1 MPDRPDY
8 SNLILFGLGAGVLSR
23 VERKMVNGW
32 GWENS
37 KSALSKKRKADYETP
52 KRNQS
57 AIPSNP
63 YAGVFG
69 SSSNLRGTCVAAEGS
84 SKAIDLVKNGAAA
97 GVISTRM
104 LRPVTIPTTIKMKP
118 IGSNFNEFVKL
129 FDRSIKLSQQ
139 FGLMQKSQ
147 LGKRAYMFMNF
158 RHNYF
163 THNTVEN
170 GASETVSNALDVN
183 FPRGGVDA
191 TAIDSASKFM
201 TPEAT
206 VQQYTNG
213 VVGIKSAL
221 RAVVD
226 GQTWL
231 AGLNKCFLAETS
243 YRLAPEIVKLKWDNG
258 PDNFDDVPQVT
269 SAPVIGTNRF
279 ASYHEKPINRWI
291 GGQTERL
298 DYSGGSNLRGQLEAN
313 ENEPYR
319 IRNTGGTINLN
330 FNNQGD
336 IPVVIDIVVFKTK
349 EGYIPPT
356 HFGRPGNPDSN
367 PAVPPLQFQG
377 KDDISKKIFES
388 YKTAQKNWNDQN
400 KLSKSNKYNFAA
412 TGNEAVLQPDER
424 MDDMEGYE
432 FSDTA
437 CFDDPRMKFLAKF
450 KGFEQRAMPSAN
462 AEHVDYQYYNYNQ
475 GSRDFV
481 EVGRYHLTL
490 GMGDRRRCRIHL
502 RPYSINCAENAVPT
516 TYTDHTNRI
525 LLMED
530 KFVNGLWPN
539 ETVCLAIGQRGI
551 EAPVVPNDNTHSY
564 IPCGMQAGPSNVIIT
579 GEYVENV
586 KALIREETIVAP
598 YYKQNLGRA
607 DGSATTELV
616 TQTQIPMSAITRT
629 PGDASTVQ
637 HTPAQTLA

>member
-1 MPDRPDY
+1 MPDRQNPDY

-37 KSALSKKRKADYETP
+37 KSAVSKKRKADYETP

-84 SKAIDLVKNGAAA
+84 SQAIDVVKNGAGA
-97 GVISTRM
+97 GIMNTRM

-118 IGSNFNEFVKL
+118 IGSNFKEFMKL
-129 FDRSIKLSQQ
+129 FDRTLRFSQQ
-139 FGLMQKSQ
+139 FGLMQKSD
-147 LGKRAYMFMNF
+147 LGKRAYFFMNF

-163 THNTVEN
+163 KHDKDDGTGTIV
-170 GASETVSNALDVN
+170 TRTNAKDIH
-183 FPRGGVDA
+183 FPRGGSFSNQV
-191 TAIDSASKFM
+191 SASQFM
-201 TPEAT
+201 NPEAT
-206 VQQYTNG
+206 LQSYTNG
-213 VVGIKSAL
+213 AVGIKSAL
-221 RAVVD
+221 RKVLNA
-226 GQTWL
+226 QTWL

-258 PDNFDDVPQVT
+258 PKNFDDVPQVT
-269 SAPVIGTNRF
+269 EHPILGTDRF
-279 ASYHEKPINRWI
+279 AGYHENPINRWI
-291 GGQTERL
+291 GGQNRL
-298 DYSGGSNLRGQLEAN
+298 DVADSQIGHTNRGQLEAN

-319 IRNTGGTINLN
+319 IRNTGGTIDLN

-349 EGYIPPT
+349 EGFIPATRYGQPNNNY
-356 HFGRPGNPDSN
+356 HSMYH
-367 PAVPPLQFQG
+367 
-377 KDDISKKIFES
+377 DDISKKIFES

-400 KLSKSNKYNFAA
+400 KLSKGFKYSTNGPAA
-412 TGNEAVLQPDER
+412 GLQPDER
-424 MDDMEGYE
+424 MDDMKGYE

-450 KGFEQRAMPSAN
+450 KGFEQRAMPSTQSAY
-462 AEHVDYQYYNYNQ
+462 AEYYQHNE

-481 EVGRYHLTL
+481 EVGRYHITL

-516 TYTDHTNRI
+516 TYFNNTNQSLI
-525 LLMED
+525 MD
-530 KFVNGLWPN
+530 DQWVDGLWPN
-539 ETVCLAIGQRGI
+539 ETICLAIGQRGI